1 MKRLLSVLS
10 ALLLLLGV
18 FLFSRTADIGANL
31 RLFNTGFLLASA
43 GYLGLLCWGLPLRGR
58 GWYPVLIAL
67 VLVPRLFALHL
78 VPSSDMAR
86 YAWEGR
92 ILCQGYNPFSV
103 APDDPA
109 LIPYRDDVY
118 PGINHKDMPAIYPP
132 LTQAV
137 FALLSM
143 FTPSIE
149 GFRLFMLVVE
159 FLVLA
164 VLYGWIRSL
173 GLPRERVLIYALN
186 PLVVIAIAGHGHLE
200 AMQALLML
208 LCFVCLSRKREGMG
222 MVFLTLAG
230 MVKFLALFA
239 LPFLVKR
246 KTLKFVPL
254 CLGIIGIGYLPFF
267 FLEGSFSFGSLLPF
281 FTRLEY
287 YSLTYAPLRWL
298 LGTNGAFVVT
308 ASVLLV
314 LLAGLWLTRTRAEQ
328 AVPAFLLA
336 LILMSPTVHYWY
348 VVPILALGTVWR
360 SRALIALSLLFLPY
374 FDVMQRLSFE
384 GVFEGAWWRPV
395 ATYLPFLVILWLEMS
410 GRWPAFRVR
419 ITSIGFV
426 VPVLDDADSLKTLLG
441 SMEGAGVHPEQV
453 VVADG
458 GSRDESVEVATKWGS
473 RVVACPRPGRGYQIA
488 RGARGLKSE
497 ITLILHADNVVP
509 PDMIQ
514 AVCKAASAY
523 PDAAGG
529 AFRLRYSRSGFR
541 MRLLSFFSNAK
552 ASLFGV
558 SFGDQGQWFRTGS
571 VAIPE
576 IPLMEDVEMAVRL
589 NDRGSPVRIPARLAV
604 STRRYTEKGRLR
616 VILSVIAYT
625 AGYLFQRRWND
636 AVPDTTDLYRRYY
649 GDKAESMSTEPV
661 S

>member
-1 MKRLLSVLS
+1 
-10 ALLLLLGV
+10 
-18 FLFSRTADIGANL
+18 
-31 RLFNTGFLLASA
+31 
-43 GYLGLLCWGLPLRGR
+43 
-58 GWYPVLIAL
+58 
-67 VLVPRLFALHL
+67 
-78 VPSSDMAR
+78 
-86 YAWEGR
+86 
-92 ILCQGYNPFSV
+92 
-103 APDDPA
+103 
-109 LIPYRDDVY
+109 
-118 PGINHKDMPAIYPP
+118 
-132 LTQAV
+132 
-137 FALLSM
+137 
-143 FTPSIE
+143 
-149 GFRLFMLVVE
+149 
-159 FLVLA
+159 
-164 VLYGWIRSL
+164 
-173 GLPRERVLIYALN
+173 
-186 PLVVIAIAGHGHLE
+186 
-200 AMQALLML
+200 
-208 LCFVCLSRKREGMG
+208 
-222 MVFLTLAG
+222 
-230 MVKFLALFA
+230 
-239 LPFLVKR
+239 
-246 KTLKFVPL
+246 
-254 CLGIIGIGYLPFF
+254 
-267 FLEGSFSFGSLLPF
+267 
-281 FTRLEY
+281 
-287 YSLTYAPLRWL
+287 
-298 LGTNGAFVVT
+298 
-308 ASVLLV
+308 
-314 LLAGLWLTRTRAEQ
+314 
-328 AVPAFLLA
+328 
-336 LILMSPTVHYWY
+336 
-348 VVPILALGTVWR
+348 
-360 SRALIALSLLFLPY
+360 
-374 FDVMQRLSFE
+374 
-384 GVFEGAWWRPV
+384 
-395 ATYLPFLVILWLEMS
+395 
-410 GRWPAFRVR
+410 
-419 ITSIGFV
+419 
-426 VPVLDDADSLKTLLG
+426 LKTLLG